1 MAIIVLLG
9 FIIMCLALCAASD
22 FDDDEDSNEIK

>member
-1 MAIIVLLG
+1 MAILVLLE

-22 FDDDEDSNEIK
+22 FDDDEDNNETK